1 LDCEA
6 QLWGYEHRLKYL
18 EIKIRGMEL
27 NPRQVSFLKEKMGEI
42 ENDETCQPTARVEA
56 GRIREKAET
65 EITE

>member
-1 LDCEA
+1 
-6 QLWGYEHRLKYL
+6 
-18 EIKIRGMEL
+18 MEL

-56 GRIREKAET
+56 GRIKEKAEA